1 MKVLVNTD
9 HVMRPTQFK
18 GGFFFTI
25 DEYSTRQIQI
35 TPLNFYHIL
44 IYQFPGKRPVENSKF
59 AFFFFFLFTFD
70 KVYKYWAI
78 LDRTSTNYFIM
89 QPISIDQLHYSDSKV
104 DLFML
109 R

>member
-1 MKVLVNTD
+1 M
-9 HVMRPTQFK
+9 
-18 GGFFFTI
+18 
-25 DEYSTRQIQI
+25 
-35 TPLNFYHIL
+35 L
-44 IYQFPGKRPVENSKF
+44 IYQFSGKKPVENSKF
-59 AFFFFFLFTFD
+59 ALLFFLFLFLFFLFTFD